1 MAYILGIFHLTSY
14 TIPDPFLVLFLKLTL
29 WPEIELAIWAEIGS
43 YTFAIIAD
51 KDKLNYM
58 VSPPYG
64 KLEQQTFT
72 ECTHN
77 WTNAQGL
84 NHAYCYVYWL
94 IKGKSSI
101 TLSEY

>member
-1 MAYILGIFHLTSY
+1 MAYILRIFYLTSY
-14 TIPDPFLVLFLKLTL
+14 AIPDPFLVLFLKLTL

-51 KDKLNYM
+51 KDKVNYM
-58 VSPPYG
+58 ASQAYD
-64 KLEQQTFT
+64 KLEQQTYT
-72 ECTHN
+72 ECMNN
-77 WTNAQGL
+77 WTNAQDL
-84 NHAYCYVYWL
+84 NHVYCCVYWL